1 MSTIPKDIPYDIWRV
16 ASAVH
21 ENAKQPGPAVNSFT
35 IDERTLA
42 VEVSLLLMA
51 ERAAA
56 EQRGA
61 ERERDRCRGVANER
75 AAQAYA
81 ALQLPSS
88 DEARQERTTFMVEA
102 LLIEQRIT
110 DGHQPKETINIQG
123 LHDRSAAIR
132 GRKA

>member
-61 ERERDRCRGVANER
+61 EREREAEPTDEMVKHAAEAAIAELQVISKEVQLPFSYVDTISVGNYRVMR
-75 AAQAYA
+75 AALRA
-81 ALQLPSS
+81 A
-88 DEARQERTTFMVEA
+88 
-102 LLIEQRIT
+102 
-110 DGHQPKETINIQG
+110 
-123 LHDRSAAIR
+123 AAIR